1 MKTKVKQIIEGK
13 NKNSL
18 PEVSRIPNIL
28 NNYLLGNKDKKLSIH
43 SLRIILV
50 ILSSIKDK
58 QIRED
63 NQLSLFDNDW
73 FDTDKNTTYT
83 TQFNFYLKDFLPNN
97 SKNYDIV
104 REGLNS
110 LVHYIVKEN
119 FIGQKGNKVTVVG
132 GLISNL
138 VYNEGKKGVKFE
150 MNAYWYKVFV
160 DLSKNYNKFLSSII
174 FNISSSNALLFYLFL
189 KTLKEGTTMKMETL
203 NEKLQTNYG
212 NWSKIKEKL
221 LDPIRSELNKNADL
235 SFNYEIKDNKANI
248 VVYDTINAVPALQKQ
263 DEYLIKKAVHYKKVK
278 YDLNEIE
285 VALLESLYK
294 KYGYDF
300 VYKVTSR
307 KKDLVKLRGRAY
319 LDKFHSYIQNNVKS
333 SMK

>member
-58 QIRED
+58 QLRD
-63 NQLSLFDNDW
+63 DAQLSLFDKYW
-73 FDTDKNTTYT
+73 FDTDKSTTYT
-83 TQFNFYLKDFLPNN
+83 TQFNFYLKDFLPKN
-97 SKNYDIV
+97 SENYDCV
-104 REGLNS
+104 KEGLKS
-110 LVHYIVKEN
+110 LVSYTVEQK
-119 FIGQKGNKVTVVG
+119 FIEKNNEVTVIG

-138 VYNEGKKGVKFE
+138 VYNKGKKGVKFE

-160 DLSKNYNKFLSSII
+160 DLSKNYNKFLSSVI

-203 NEKLQTNYG
+203 NDKLQTNYKE
-212 NWSKIKEKL
+212 WWKIKQKI
-221 LDPIRSELNKNADL
+221 LDPIRNELNKNADL

-248 VVYDTINAVPALQKQ
+248 GVNRT
-263 DEYLIKKAVHYKKVK
+263 KVQ
-278 YDLNEIE
+278 
-285 VALLESLYK
+285 
-294 KYGYDF
+294 F
-300 VYKVTSR
+300 
-307 KKDLVKLRGRAY
+307 
-319 LDKFHSYIQNNVKS
+319 SYS
-333 SMK
+333 

>member
-58 QIRED
+58 QLRD
-63 NQLSLFDNDW
+63 DYQLSLFNEDW
-73 FDTDKNTTYT
+73 FDTDKSTTYT
-83 TQFNFYLKDFLPNN
+83 TQFNFYLKDFLPKN
-97 SKNYDIV
+97 SESRELVK
-104 REGLNS
+104 EGLKS
-110 LVHYIVKEN
+110 LVSYTVEQK
-119 FIGQKGNKVTVVG
+119 FIGEKGNKVTVVG

-138 VYNEGKKGVKFE
+138 IYNEGKKGVKFE

-160 DLSKNYNKFLSSII
+160 DLSKNYNKFLSSVI

-203 NEKLQTNYG
+203 NDKLQTNYKE
-212 NWSKIKEKL
+212 WWKIKQKI
-221 LDPIRSELNKNADL
+221 LDPIRNELNKNADL

-263 DEYLIKKAVHYKKVK
+263 DEYLIKKAVHYKKIK
-278 YDLNEIE
+278 YDLSEIE
-285 VALLESLYK
+285 VGILESLYK

-319 LDKFHSYIQNNVKS
+319 LDKFHSYIQNNVKG